1 MPKYY
6 NNPKTID
13 DTTIYK
19 EYLKNRDLKKI
30 KLFVDNYNVGININ
44 FFGYYK
50 YTWTKSDNLIR
61 LSNRF
66 YSTKDYWWII
76 GAFNQKPVDSLY
88 TIGEEIFIPAE
99 PMRVLEYLNGVRRQY

>member
-30 KLFVDNYNVGININ
+30 KLF
-44 FFGYYK
+44 
-50 YTWTKSDNLIR
+50 T
-61 LSNRF
+61 
-66 YSTKDYWWII
+66 
-76 GAFNQKPVDSLY
+76 
-88 TIGEEIFIPAE
+88 
-99 PMRVLEYLNGVRRQY
+99 